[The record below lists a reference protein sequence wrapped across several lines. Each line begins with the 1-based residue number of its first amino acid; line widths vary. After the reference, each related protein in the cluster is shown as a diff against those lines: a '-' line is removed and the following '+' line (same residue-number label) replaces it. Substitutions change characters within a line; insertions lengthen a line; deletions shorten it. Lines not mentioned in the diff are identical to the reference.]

1 MPASPVSVHILNGP
15 LGRPIAWQ
23 HNTGAGA
30 VLCFEG
36 VARPVENGQQITAL
50 DYEAYEPMASR
61 MLHRIAD
68 ELVHTHRLI
77 GLCVEHSTGRV
88 AAGECSFRLRIASP
102 HRKEALAA
110 MDAFIDR
117 MKQDVPLW
125 KTPVFADQRGES

>member
-1 MPASPVSVHILNGP
+1 MSDAVQVHILPGP
-15 LGRPIAWQ
+15 LAEPVAWSCEA
-23 HNTGAGA
+23 GAGA
-30 VLCFEG
+30 VICFEG
-36 VARPVENGQQITAL
+36 IARPLEAGRRIVAL

-61 MLHRIAD
+61 MLQRLGLEMVQQHG
-68 ELVHTHRLI
+68 LI

-88 AAGECSFRLRIASP
+88 DVGRCSFRLRIASP

-125 KTPVFADQRGES
+125 KRPVFAD